1 MEREVS
7 TQSRVRVTPE
17 EYLALERQ
25 AETRSEYFDGE
36 MLPMP
41 GVSLEHGRIVVNLI
55 SELDSQFQDRP
66 AEVHGPD
73 FGVKASKTGSYF
85 YPDVSVLIGEPE
97 LEDEHRDRLLNPRVI
112 FEVLSPSTESYDRG
126 PKFAHY
132 RTIESLHEFV
142 LVSQTEPR
150 VERYLRQEGAN
161 WLYSEVTDLASSLEL
176 ASIACR
182 IPLSRIYRRVDFER
196 AKRRAKPPS

>member
-7 TQSRVRVTPE
+7 TQTRVRVTPQ

-25 AETRSEYFDGE
+25 SETRSEYFDGE

-41 GVSLEHGRIVVNLI
+41 GVSLEHGRIVINLI
-55 SELDSQFQDRP
+55 LELGSQFQDRP

-73 FGVKASKTGSYF
+73 FGVKASQTGSYF
-85 YPDVSVLIGEPE
+85 YPDISVFVGEPE
-97 LEDEHRDRLLNPRVI
+97 LEDEYRDRLLNPRVI

-132 RTIESLHEFV
+132 RTMESLHEFV

-150 VERYLRQEGAN
+150 VERYLRQEGAI

-176 ASIACR
+176 ASVACR